1 MCPCAQARIEGSM
14 YYMSERIK
22 KNCRQERALDAWEQ
36 CYMYICIF
44 SAHRGTVTTIRIG
57 VSTLCPCA

>member
-1 MCPCAQARIEGSM
+1 M
-14 YYMSERIK
+14 YYMSERMK

-44 SAHRGTVTTIRIG
+44 SAHRSTVTTIRIG